1 MSIRKRRKSSR
12 YPGTRTHG
20 RGRKN
25 RTRGLGNRGGKGLSG
40 TGKRGDQKK
49 TKIIE
54 IYGNDYFGKDQ
65 RGKGLQKR
73 RKTPSVS
80 LKALARGFHGLIKKG
95 VAKQVGNTYELH
107 LEMQKI
113 IGNTVPVHALTIY
126 AKAASES
133 AIAAVKKAGGEIK
146 LTTSESS

>member
-1 MSIRKRRKSSR
+1 MSARKRRKSSR

-25 RTRGLGNRGGKGLSG
+25 RTRGLGNRGGVGWSG

-54 IYGNDYFGKDQ
+54 LYGNDYFGKDQ

-73 RKTPSVS
+73 RKTPSIS
-80 LKALARGFHGLIKKG
+80 LRAIAHGFPGLIKRG
-95 VAKQVGNTYELH
+95 VAKESSGTYELH
-107 LEMQKI
+107 LEKYKI
-113 IGNTVPVHALTIY
+113 IGDYVPHHKVIIHAKT
-126 AKAASES
+126 ASES
-133 AIAAVKKAGGEIK
+133 AQHAVQKAGGEIK
-146 LTTSESS
+146 VRVDAAE